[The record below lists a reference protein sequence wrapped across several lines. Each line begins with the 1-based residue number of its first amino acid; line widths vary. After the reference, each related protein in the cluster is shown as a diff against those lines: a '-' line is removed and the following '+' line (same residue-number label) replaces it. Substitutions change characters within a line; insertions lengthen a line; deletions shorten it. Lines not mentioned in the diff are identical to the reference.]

1 MFETNWDLPDPLLR
15 VFKCLPA
22 LNDLIPVVELLLKTP
37 DAFPAI
43 LPSATPTSS
52 FYTIPAKNNMEVYA
66 RQAFFLIEQIVKSVN
81 LVG

>member
-1 MFETNWDLPDPLLR
+1 
-15 VFKCLPA
+15 
-22 LNDLIPVVELLLKTP
+22 VVELLLKTP

-52 FYTIPAKNNMEVYA
+52 FYTIPAKNNMKVYA